1 MKKVI
6 CFHLYNDYSGSPRV
20 LSLVIRALVEKGYQV
35 ELYTSN
41 TDGFLTGLE
50 GVVNHLFRY
59 KWTKNKIITLLWLLY
74 AQTYMFFSSLKYIH
88 KKDVLFY
95 VNTICPVGAVFSA
108 ALCLSLIHI

>member
-59 KWTKNKIITLLWLLY
+59 NNSVMVVICSNIYVFLLIEIY
-74 AQTYMFFSSLKYIH
+74 
-88 KKDVLFY
+88 
-95 VNTICPVGAVFSA
+95 P
-108 ALCLSLIHI
+108 